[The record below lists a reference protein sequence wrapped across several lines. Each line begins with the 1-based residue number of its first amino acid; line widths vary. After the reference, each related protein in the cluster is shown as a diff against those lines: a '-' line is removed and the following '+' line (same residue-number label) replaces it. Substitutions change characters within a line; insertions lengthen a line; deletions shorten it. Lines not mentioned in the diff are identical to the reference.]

1 MRPLIADPANDLP
14 CGMPIASNA
23 CVTIAQRRV
32 VKRIDIME
40 TEAPDIA
47 QHWSAGETSYTV
59 DKPKRDEDARAEA
72 AELEQLADRVSA
84 ARSIY

>member
-1 MRPLIADPANDLP
+1 MS
-14 CGMPIASNA
+14 IASNA
-23 CVTIAQRRV
+23 CVTIAHGRG
-32 VKRIDIME
+32 VKQIDIME
-40 TEAPDIA
+40 NLTPDIA
-47 QHWSAGETSYTV
+47 QHWSAGETAFTA